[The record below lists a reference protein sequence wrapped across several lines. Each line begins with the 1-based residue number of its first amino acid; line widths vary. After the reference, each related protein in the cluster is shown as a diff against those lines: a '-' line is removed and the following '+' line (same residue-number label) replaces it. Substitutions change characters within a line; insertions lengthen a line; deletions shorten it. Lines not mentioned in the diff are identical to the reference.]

1 MRNRIRITKP
11 VKPRE
16 FPPLDLRT
24 PTGRP
29 LPY

>member
-1 MRNRIRITKP
+1 MRQQQITKRITRTVP
-11 VKPRE
+11 A
-16 FPPLDLRT
+16 PLDLRT

>member
-1 MRNRIRITKP
+1 MRQQQISRRISKP
-11 VKPRE
+11 VSA
-16 FPPLDLRT
+16 PLDLRT